1 MIFVFEVSIKPGYS
15 AEAYADAWLRASKVI
30 QEAEGA
36 RGTKLHRK
44 IDDPSVLLAIASWD
58 SKALR
63 DARESNQ
70 PEEVRKII
78 AAEAAFIEVR
88 VIGEFEDPEWQ
99 IRP

>member
-1 MIFVFEVSIKPGYS
+1 MIFVFEVHIKPGYS
-15 AEAYADAWLRASKVI
+15 AESYADAWLRASEII

-44 IDDPSVLLAIASWD
+44 IDDPDVLLAIASWD

-70 PEEVRKII
+70 PEAVRQII
-78 AAEAAFIEVR
+78 AAEAAFVEVR
-88 VIGEFEDPEWQ
+88 VIGAFDDPEWQ
-99 IRP
+99 VKR